1 MLKINGR
8 EVPAPLLDFGIL
20 MYHSAEILAKLEC
33 GPYFYLSKVESA
45 LEAKLWNDIFTWA
58 EDQLGLQFGT
68 IKSCVL
74 IENILATFEMEWILY
89 ELRHHCIGLNCGVWD
104 YSASIISLFGFY
116 SFSLTKKISFPNSS
130 LLRSPTWIRYFGS
143 NTLCQHRPTFFEFL
157 CSASS
162 TCLP

>member
-116 SFSLTKKISFPNSS
+116 SFSLTKTISFPNSS
-130 LLRSPTWIRYFGS
+130 LLRSPT
-143 NTLCQHRPTFFEFL
+143 
-157 CSASS
+157 
-162 TCLP
+162 